1 METRWRET
9 LDPKNGGGTVQVK
22 IEPIYIGNS
31 KRPSRF
37 KITETINGSE
47 QEFELENNPTTK

>member
-22 IEPIYIGNS
+22 IELIYS
-31 KRPSRF
+31 DDKKRPSRF

-47 QEFELENNPTTK
+47 QEFELENNLTTK